1 MLFSIVLPMSRPVL
15 GVVSLLTVIFAWK
28 DFVWPLLVLPKAE
41 KQPLSVALPRLEEI
55 AETSLLMAGMF
66 IAVIIPVALFVVFQK
81 QFLHGVGQAG
91 ALKG

>member
-1 MLFSIVLPMSRPVL
+1 
-15 GVVSLLTVIFAWK
+15 
-28 DFVWPLLVLPKAE
+28 
-41 KQPLSVALPRLEEI
+41 
-55 AETSLLMAGMF
+55 MAGMF